1 MVQFQKRKSY
11 TIKKHQVQQDM
22 LKWNKMFF
30 VALVQ
35 INCSVI
41 KIRDIPYIAT
51 LAVSLFQPPP
61 RESTWTVSHPDSL
74 NSRIKLRGCFDP
86 TRTPT
91 NSIKL
96 NQNTIW
102 AALCCNEFSNLRSI
116 SAVLLTSCCS
126 NISNELVLHVLV
138 HEVTFSKPIPVHNT
152 IFECKQFLLNH
163 ELISMWFLIVLW
175 FKGGRGLA

>member
-1 MVQFQKRKSY
+1 
-11 TIKKHQVQQDM
+11 
-22 LKWNKMFF
+22 MFF
-30 VALVQ
+30 VALVHQ
-35 INCSVI
+35 LQCNQDPGYSIYCNSGSL
-41 KIRDIPYIAT
+41 T
-51 LAVSLFQPPP
+51 LPTSAQRVHLNSQPL
-61 RESTWTVSHPDSL
+61 WHSL
-74 NSRIKLRGCFDP
+74 NSRIKLRGSFDP

-91 NSIKL
+91 NSVKL

-116 SAVLLTSCCS
+116 SVALLTTGCS
-126 NISNELVLHVLV
+126 NISDELVLHVLV

>member
-1 MVQFQKRKSY
+1 MVQFQKNTKYSKICWNEIRA
-11 TIKKHQVQQDM
+11 
-22 LKWNKMFF
+22 NKMFLSLW
-30 VALVQ
+30 LVQ

-61 RESTWTVSHPDSL
+61 RESTWTVSHSDISL
-74 NSRIKLRGCFDP
+74 NSRIKLRGSSDP

-96 NQNTIW
+96 IQNTIW
-102 AALCCNEFSNLRSI
+102 AALCCNEFSKRSI
-116 SAVLLTSCCS
+116 SVALLTTCCS